1 MKHFNGGWESLGR
14 SPKSPAPRAGWAS
27 IRRWRTLLLLGAA
40 CGGWP
45 AALAE
50 SAAVVVSTPLVNRLI
65 DEADAHNR
73 GLLAARARA
82 EAARLEVAAVKRWQ
96 NPELMAGGMA
106 ARKMMRQDDGD
117 LMLGVG
123 QPLPL
128 FGKEGA
134 ARGAALAAAKLTAAE
149 ADLEFQTLRKE
160 VAQAVVGLA
169 LADET
174 LGFARRDLAW
184 LETIEKVIQERFALG
199 ASTQLDVLKVRNEL
213 TRARERATTLAGR
226 RVDAAA
232 LLNRL
237 LGRGTHDVVE
247 EFALPEP
254 GPPVPAGERVFTLAS
269 ANDPRVK
276 LAQAAA
282 GAAAARVKVAER
294 ERRPDASLEVAGR
307 SYSGTGDFRAAEVV
321 VKFSLPWLNRSSYN
335 AMAAGAR
342 HGDKAAQFDLE
353 EAVRETRE
361 EIQLLLTL
369 IDSARREAL
378 AYRDE
383 IIPRSEQALR
393 LAEQFWPVGKA
404 ELRDVLESGRML
416 VEARTRAAEA
426 IADQH
431 RRLSELILCCGLGD
445 LDALEMITHSPDSTT
460 P

>member
-1 MKHFNGGWESLGR
+1 MTNSNGGWEPPGR
-14 SPKSPAPRAGWAS
+14 GPKSPAPRVGWPS
-27 IRRWRTLLLLGAA
+27 IRRWKALLLFGAA

-45 AALAE
+45 ACLAD
-50 SAAVVVSTPLVNRLI
+50 SIPTVVSTPLVNRLI
-65 DEADAHNR
+65 EEADARNR

-82 EAARLEVAAVKRWQ
+82 DAARAEVGAVKRWQ

-117 LMLGVG
+117 LMIGMG
-123 QPLPL
+123 QALPL

-134 ARGAALAAAKLTAAE
+134 ARDAALADARLMAAE
-149 ADLEFQTLRKE
+149 AELEFQNLRKE
-160 VAQAVVGLA
+160 VAQAVLGVA

-174 LGFARRDLAW
+174 FGFARRDLAW
-184 LETIEKVIQERFALG
+184 LETLEKVIQERFALG
-199 ASTQLDVLKVRNEL
+199 VSTQLEVLKVRNEL
-213 TRARERATTLAGR
+213 TRARERTTTLAGR
-226 RVDAAA
+226 RADAAA
-232 LLNRL
+232 ILNRL
-237 LGRGTHDVVE
+237 LGRGTHDSVE

-254 GPPVPAGERVFTLAS
+254 GPAVPAGERVFALAS

-276 LAQAAA
+276 VAQAVV

-307 SYSGTGDFRAAEVV
+307 SYSGTGDFRAAEVA
-321 VKFSLPWLNRSSYN
+321 VKFSLPWFNRSSYS
-335 AMAAGAR
+335 AMAEGAR
-342 HGDKAAQFDLE
+342 NGDKAAKLDLE

-361 EIQLLLTL
+361 EIQLLLTM

-378 AYRDE
+378 SYRNE

-416 VEARTRAAEA
+416 VEARTQAAEA

-431 RRLSELILCCGLGD
+431 RRLAELILCCGLGD
-445 LDALEMITHSPDSTT
+445 LDALEMITHLPDSTT